1 LAKRDK
7 RTGHLKKKA
16 FGPRMMM
23 GFRLL
28 AGMRF
33 LRNTILDPF
42 ARTGERKFE
51 RELLR
56 DYEATLDL
64 IEAKLSPDNIDIAT
78 ALAAYPRKIRG
89 FGHVKEAQ
97 ARPALAER
105 KRLTEALL
113 QPGQA
118 VLSEAAE

>member
-1 LAKRDK
+1 
-7 RTGHLKKKA
+7 
-16 FGPRMMM
+16 MMQ
-23 GFRLL
+23 GFRVL

-33 LRNTILDPF
+33 LRNTFLDPF

-64 IEAKLSPDNIDIAT
+64 IEAKLTAENIDIAI

-97 ARPALAER
+97 ARPALADR
-105 KRLTEALL
+105 QRLTEAFL
-113 QPGQA
+113 QPGRA